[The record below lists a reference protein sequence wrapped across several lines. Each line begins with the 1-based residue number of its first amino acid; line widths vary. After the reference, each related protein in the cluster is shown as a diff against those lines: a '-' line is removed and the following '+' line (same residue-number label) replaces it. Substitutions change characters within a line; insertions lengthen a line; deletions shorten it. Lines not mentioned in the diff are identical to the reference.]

1 MPRQYLRERIFL
13 ACKSCRGGLK
23 ILHLYSV
30 QSKGTLIPPAD
41 TLAGLEVSPSVR
53 FVLVIEKDAI
63 FRGLSTSDFVN
74 DEVLGQSI
82 IITGKG
88 FPDVVTRELVHNLAE
103 SLDDRSVRLQAKI
116 RLAIHS

>member
-1 MPRQYLRERIFL
+1 L
-13 ACKSCRGGLK
+13 AR
-23 ILHLYSV
+23 
-30 QSKGTLIPPAD
+30 
-41 TLAGLEVSPSVR
+41 LEVSPNVR

-88 FPDVVTRELVHNLAE
+88 FPDIVTRELVHNLAE
-103 SLDDRSVRLQAKI
+103 SLEERWSWLSGRPDR
-116 RLAIHS
+116 